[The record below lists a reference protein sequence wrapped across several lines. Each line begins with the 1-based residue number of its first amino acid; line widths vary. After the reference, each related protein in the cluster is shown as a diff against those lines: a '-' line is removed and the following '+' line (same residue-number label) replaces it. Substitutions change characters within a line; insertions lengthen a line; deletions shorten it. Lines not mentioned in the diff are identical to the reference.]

1 MLTNAANTGKHLL
14 PQLAAKETV
23 TTKRYQQS
31 WTLERGPKMLPTMT
45 ALLCSVYTKVLDAV
59 FFHLARV
66 TSTAQMDAP
75 NEHGC
80 DL

>member
-31 WTLERGPKMLPTMT
+31 WTLEEGPK
-45 ALLCSVYTKVLDAV
+45 
-59 FFHLARV
+59 
-66 TSTAQMDAP
+66 DAP
-75 NEHGC
+75 NNDCVALQRLHKGP
-80 DL
+80 